1 MQPGAGSGA
10 GSGNITRVLWNFG
23 FYQYDIE
30 GWQKNRLLF
39 IATLLCQY
47 APELPENH
55 SIIRENGGKLMNV
68 VSILKLLLLYGR
80 FNYMMK
86 NTMNVVKGVG
96 LGMIA
101 GATVAVVGER
111 MMKTDK
117 KQMKKNAGKA
127 IRAMGEVIDGVQ
139 YMFK

>member
-1 MQPGAGSGA
+1 
-10 GSGNITRVLWNFG
+10 
-23 FYQYDIE
+23 
-30 GWQKNRLLF
+30 
-39 IATLLCQY
+39 
-47 APELPENH
+47 
-55 SIIRENGGKLMNV
+55 MNV

-127 IRAMGEVIDGVQ
+127 IRDMGEVIDGVQ